1 MRKLSISSDEGLVP
15 IRTIQQFAEDVGVV
29 FPVSYV
35 SLLSKHD
42 HLYPKENIFNL
53 SINTVKMMKGTFHF

>member
-1 MRKLSISSDEGLVP
+1 MRKLSILSDEGLVP

-35 SLLSKHD
+35 SLLGKHD
-42 HLYPKENIFNL
+42 HLYPKENIFN
-53 SINTVKMMKGTFHF
+53 

>member
-1 MRKLSISSDEGLVP
+1 MRKLSILSDEGLVP

-35 SLLSKHD
+35 SLLGKHD
-42 HLYPKENIFNL
+42 HLYPKENIFN
-53 SINTVKMMKGTFHF
+53 SVKMMKGTFHF

>member
-29 FPVSYV
+29 FPASYV

-42 HLYPKENIFNL
+42 H
-53 SINTVKMMKGTFHF
+53 